1 MAGKV
6 NGLTYETAGTPIVG
20 MALGVGSIYSL
31 SKMVASSERVNKWV
45 MKGAAHSASIRQEIS
60 SFRSASVVLKSIWSS
75 SSTSKDMLKYSRDTL
90 KAART
95 SKNAFGV
102 IKGGLSMAGAAA
114 WFATSR
120 SLASLATIA
129 SAVLLTNPIGW
140 LIRAAVS
147 FAFAYIGA
155 KIQESELTRQPLLL
169 LPIANNGRPFLA
181 GMSGYR
187 YDSFWEAKKENW
199 NRNMESISKAAN
211 LMSMTTTSTTASIL
225 SNWLDESYV
234 ADEVETIKKSFKNYQ
249 GPDILEKAEQEAAKK
264 GTK

>member
-1 MAGKV
+1 
-6 NGLTYETAGTPIVG
+6 
-20 MALGVGSIYSL
+20 
-31 SKMVASSERVNKWV
+31 
-45 MKGAAHSASIRQEIS
+45 
-60 SFRSASVVLKSIWSS
+60 
-75 SSTSKDMLKYSRDTL
+75 
-90 KAART
+90 
-95 SKNAFGV
+95 
-102 IKGGLSMAGAAA
+102 MAGAAA

-234 ADEVETIKKSFKNYQ
+234 AAEVETIKKSFKNYQ